1 MFFSSKTIEALLENH
16 KLILKQL
23 KALKDIELSI
33 KERKLAFEKLIPIL
47 ISHNKR
53 EEKVIYNFMLTS
65 DDQDLR
71 IMALE
76 GEEEHKICSQLIAE
90 MDTGNELTEEWS
102 AKARVL
108 SEIVEHHLEDEKL
121 DVFPILKNC
130 LDNESDSFLFY
141 QYNNRPSQVEHERL

>member
-33 KERKLAFEKLIPIL
+33 KERKVAFEKLIPIL

-53 EEKVIYNFMLTS
+53 EEQVIYNFMLTS
-65 DDQDLR
+65 ADQDLR

-76 GEEEHKICSQLIAE
+76 GEEEHKIFSQLISE
-90 MDTGNELTEEWS
+90 MDTDCDLTEEWS

-121 DVFPILKNC
+121 DLFPTLKTF
-130 LDNESDSFLFY
+130 LDNESDNFLFY
-141 QYNNRPSQVEHERL
+141 QYNNKPMFIENMKH